1 MSILLAM
8 VPKLSVRELRA
19 LAVSHQ
25 LRATV
30 PFAALV
36 QQPPDELRRR
46 AALQQAR
53 TMVLTGKPQLA
64 RHALALVLGFQ
75 EMIVYPVGSG
85 PDRIESIGRAAEN
98 DIVVE
103 DPSVSSVHGEL
114 TWQSGPSVV
123 AIRDLGS
130 TNGTFINGAQ
140 VGDQFAILTDGEVLS
155 IGDAAFV
162 YVTIDS
168 LEGLLRMGGS

>member
-1 MSILLAM
+1 M
-8 VPKLSVRELRA
+8 VTKVSVRELRR
-19 LAVSHQ
+19 LAASNE
-25 LRATV
+25 LRASV

-36 QQPPDELRRR
+36 QQPPDEQRRR
-46 AALQQAR
+46 AALQQNT
-53 TMVLTGKPQLA
+53 TMVLSGKPQLA
-64 RHALALVLGFQ
+64 QHALALMLGFD
-75 EMIVYPVGSG
+75 EMFAYPVGAG
-85 PDRIESIGRAAEN
+85 PDRIESFGRAPEN

-114 TWQSGPSVV
+114 TWQSGPAVV

-162 YVTIDS
+162 YVTVDS
-168 LEGLLRMGGS
+168 LEGLLRTGG